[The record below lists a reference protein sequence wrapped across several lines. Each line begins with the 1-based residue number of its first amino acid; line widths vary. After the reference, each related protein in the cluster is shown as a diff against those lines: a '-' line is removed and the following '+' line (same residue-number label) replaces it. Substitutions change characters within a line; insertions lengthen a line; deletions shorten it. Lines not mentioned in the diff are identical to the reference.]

1 MIGRRAVLIGIGN
14 PYQRDDGIGPAV
26 ASAIE
31 RLRLPGVRVVIS
43 DGEPVGLLAA
53 WEDTG
58 LAIVVDAIRH
68 EPSCPGH
75 IHRLTSSQLDGD
87 GAAASSHGFGV
98 PYALQLSRALNRQP
112 GRLVMFGIEAADTS
126 AGSGLSAAVS
136 AAVPM
141 AVSAVR
147 AELETR

>member
-58 LAIVVDAIRH
+58 LAIVVDATRH

-87 GAAASSHGFGV
+87 EPRPAHTVSV
-98 PYALQLSRALNRQP
+98 SRTRCS
-112 GRLVMFGIEAADTS
+112 S
-126 AGSGLSAAVS
+126 AG
-136 AAVPM
+136 P
-141 AVSAVR
+141 
-147 AELETR
+147 